1 MVSFWG
7 SPKYGTYRRI
17 DMTEL
22 PTLILT
28 FCSRFQAELNGRS
41 LQRFESDNARALLVY
56 LALEAD
62 HAHRRS
68 HLAALLWPDHAEK
81 DARNNLRQTLFKL
94 RRTLGDDRRDPPY
107 LLINAQTLQWNPALA
122 GQTVVDLWQLTAVLN
137 QHEADEPVPPE
148 TLLALYS
155 GPLLAEAALEAGLGF
170 EEWLLIK
177 REQIHQRV
185 MTALSRLAEDAAA
198 AKAWQTAAQIAVR
211 QIALDPWREESYR
224 QAMRALAAQGERTS
238 ALALFAQCRTVL
250 WQELGVPPTPET
262 VALYEQLKT
271 KEAQAETNT
280 EAETAISLP
289 PLRHNLPVDQTP
301 FIGRE
306 TLLAQ
311 AADQLENPACR
322 LLTLSGLG
330 GMGKT
335 RLGLQLARQQQ
346 SRFPDGVWLVNLDS
360 LPSSSSHEQLD
371 AAITAALPFTPAGS
385 VPLSQQLTNYLRQR
399 QMLLLLDNF
408 EHLLPLANR
417 LSRLLADAPEV
428 VCIVTSR
435 QPLGLAGEWVLPV
448 PPLTY
453 PATDSAQ
460 AEQYE
465 AVRLF
470 FQQARMTRPDFPLS
484 VVAEPFGAQICRL
497 VQGHPLALELAASW
511 VDTLSCREI
520 AAEIA
525 QGMSL
530 LQDETGQ
537 RPLRH
542 ASITQIMQQSWLR
555 LPAAEQQVLNQMA
568 LFAGGGTR
576 QAVQQV
582 TGASLS
588 TLKTLVGR
596 SLVQMEVNA
605 RQQPRYTLHELV
617 RQYAAAALKAAGEW
631 ENGRSQHAQY
641 YAAFLS
647 MQEPLMITAKVGQAM
662 QRIQPETDNL
672 DAAWQWAVQEAVE
685 SGDCTFFAKTAAV
698 MTAYW
703 QNSSQY
709 EQGAARLA
717 AALTACPH
725 SAVTYL
731 LKNRLA
737 ALRNF
742 LGVETA
748 VTIQLTNEAFNAAQ
762 AAADPR
768 EAAYACLQQGVAL
781 RRSSQFA
788 AAWEKTE
795 AGLALLAP
803 QDDLWLT
810 TSLANQLCNL
820 APLVNRPEAG
830 MKYGRLALTT
840 SIQMEH
846 PPSVWTANY
855 VLAQLALRQ
864 GNLDEAEQY
873 AKASLMALADHAF
886 PYHQANS
893 LQMQG
898 FIVYAA
904 EHWDEALALFK
915 QADVVN
921 REVGDPTL
929 AATVQGMVAHL
940 ALKQGRWLE
949 AVQAGET
956 AVQTARLTGDRWRLG
971 QVLLTLALATQ
982 YTGQPKRAAACLQ
995 EALHL
1000 ADALEEA
1007 GLRTVCLI
1015 GFVEWLALVGER
1027 PSAAQTAA
1035 ALHTHFTLTT
1045 AWRAEVE
1052 ALCARF
1058 DLVETAVAPA
1068 WPLLYKKL
1076 ENFMALT
1083 TSRL

>member
-1 MVSFWG
+1 M
-7 SPKYGTYRRI
+7 
-17 DMTEL
+17 DMTEH
-22 PTLILT
+22 PTLTLT
-28 FCSRFQAELNGRS
+28 FFSRFQAALNGRS

-56 LALEAD
+56 LVLEAD

-94 RRTLGDDRRDPPY
+94 RRTLGDDQRETPY
-107 LLINAQTLQWNPALA
+107 LLINAQTVQWNPALIVK
-122 GQTVVDLWQLTAVLN
+122 TKVDVWQLTAVLN
-137 QHEADEPVPPE
+137 QYEAGKPVPPE
-148 TLLALYS
+148 TLLTLYS

-185 MTALSRLAEDAAA
+185 MTALSRLGSAAA
-198 AKAWQTAAQIAVR
+198 AAQAWQTALQIAIR

-238 ALALFAQCRTVL
+238 ALALFAQCRAVL

-262 VALYEQLKT
+262 VTLYEQLKT
-271 KEAQAETNT
+271 TETQT
-280 EAETAISLP
+280 ETDKGMETAVSISLP

-306 TLLAQ
+306 ALLSQ
-311 AADQLENPACR
+311 AADQLENLACR
-322 LLTLSGLG
+322 LLTLSGFG
-330 GMGKT
+330 GIGKT

-346 SRFPDGVWLVNLDS
+346 NRFPDGVWLVNLDS
-360 LPSSSSHEQLD
+360 LPPSSSHEQLN
-371 AAITAALPFTPAGS
+371 AAITAALPFTPAGNT
-385 VPLSQQLTNYLRQR
+385 PLSQQLTNYLRQR
-399 QMLLLLDNF
+399 RLLLLLDNF

-417 LSRLLADAPEV
+417 ISRLLADAPEV
-428 VCIVTSR
+428 VCVVTSR
-435 QPLGLAGEWVLPV
+435 QPLGLPGEWVLPV
-448 PPLTY
+448 PPLAY
-453 PATDSAQ
+453 PAAASADSAQ
-460 AEQYE
+460 ADQYE

-484 VVAEPFGAQICRL
+484 VVAEPFAAQICRL

-520 AAEIA
+520 AAEIT
-525 QGMSL
+525 QGISL

-537 RPLRH
+537 RPPRH
-542 ASITQIMQQSWLR
+542 ASITQIMQQSWTR
-555 LPAAEQQVLNQMA
+555 LSAAEQHVLNRMA

-576 QAVQQV
+576 QAVQQI

-588 TLKTLVGR
+588 MLKTLVGQ

-605 RQQPRYTLHELV
+605 RQQSRYTLHQLV
-617 RQYAAAALKAAGEW
+617 RQYATAALKTAGEW
-631 ENGRSQHAQY
+631 ETGRSHHADY
-641 YAAFLS
+641 FATYFS
-647 MQEPLMITAKVGQAM
+647 TQEPLLNTAKVIQAM
-662 QRIQPETDNL
+662 QQIQPEVDNL
-672 DAAWQWAVQEAVE
+672 DTAWQWAAD

-698 MTAYW
+698 MTVYW
-703 QNSSQY
+703 QNNSQY
-709 EQGAARLA
+709 EQGAKRLT
-717 AALTACPH
+717 AALTACPN
-725 SAVTYL
+725 SAVNTL

-742 LGVETA
+742 MGVETA
-748 VTIQLTNEAFNAAQ
+748 VTIQLTNEAFHAAQ
-762 AAADPR
+762 AAADSR

-803 QDDLWLT
+803 QEDLWLT

-820 APLVNRPEAG
+820 APLVNRPQAG
-830 MKYGRLALTT
+830 MEYGRLALTT
-840 SIQMEH
+840 STQTGH
-846 PPSVWTANY
+846 PPSLWTANY

-873 AKASLMALADHAF
+873 AKESLAALADYPF
-886 PYHQANS
+886 PYHRANS

-898 FIVYAA
+898 FIAYTAGK
-904 EHWDEALALFK
+904 WDEALVLFR

-921 REVGDPTL
+921 REVGDPAL

-940 ALKQGRWLE
+940 ALKQGRWAE
-949 AVQAGET
+949 AMQVGET
-956 AVQTARLTGDRWRLG
+956 AVNTARLAEDRWRLG
-971 QVLLTLALATQ
+971 QVLLTLALAAQ
-982 YTGQPKRAAACLQ
+982 QMAQPNRAAACLQ

-1000 ADALEEA
+1000 AEALEET

-1015 GFVEWLALVGER
+1015 AFVEWLALVGER
-1027 PSAAQTAA
+1027 PLAAQTAA
-1035 ALHTHFTLTT
+1035 TLQTHFTLTP
-1045 AWRAEVE
+1045 AWREEVE
-1052 ALCARF
+1052 IVCARF
-1058 DLVETAVAPA
+1058 DLTETAVALP
-1068 WPLLYKKL
+1068 WPLLLKKL
-1076 ENFMALT
+1076 ESFLGAP